1 MRKRTYERSKMQVSR
16 VALGLTLGILWACS
30 FAGIGLIHAI
40 VPTYGAEFFRLMG
53 SIYPGITG
61 AGNLADIVIGML
73 YGLADGF
80 FFGFVMA
87 WLYNALL
94 GRVSKH

>member
-1 MRKRTYERSKMQVSR
+1 MQVSR
-16 VALGLTLGILWACS
+16 VALGLTLGILWAGA

-61 AGNLADIVIGML
+61 SGDLADIVIGML

-94 GRVSKH
+94 GKLERN